1 MLTLCIARHE
11 WRRLFNGPLAWL
23 ILAAVQFFAALFFFV
38 LLARFLEPAGAAAG
52 RGLSASV
59 IPGTLQLAAVV
70 LLLVSPFLTMRLV
83 SEEQRLGTL
92 PLLLSAPVSLTELVL
107 GKFLGTLAF
116 LCTALAL
123 VALMPLALLAGADID
138 LGQLLA
144 GLLGLVLLLSAFIA
158 IGLFISTLTAQ
169 PALAA
174 AGSFAVLFLL
184 WIIHVAG
191 QGDDS
196 AGAALISYLS
206 LLRHFENLLD
216 GWFRSTDVIYYC
228 VLTGLFLSLAV
239 WRLDLRRSSP

>member
-1 MLTLCIARHE
+1 MLILCIARHE

-38 LLARFLEPAGAAAG
+38 LLARFLEPAGVAAG
-52 RGLSASV
+52 RGLSQSV
-59 IPGTLQLAAVV
+59 VPGTLQLAAVV

-92 PLLLSAPVSLTELVL
+92 TLLLSAPVSLTELVL

-123 VALMPLALLAGADID
+123 VTLMPLSLLAGADID
-138 LGQLLA
+138 PGQLVA
-144 GLLGLVLLLSAFIA
+144 GLLGLVLLLSAFTA

-174 AGSFAVLFLL
+174 AGTFAVLFLL
-184 WIIHVAG
+184 WVIHVAG
-191 QGDDS
+191 RGDGS
-196 AGAALISYLS
+196 TGAALISYLS
-206 LLRHFENLLD
+206 LLRHFEHLLD

-228 VLTGLFLSLAV
+228 ALTVLFLSLSV
-239 WRLDLRRSSP
+239 WRLDLRRCSQ